1 MDILKFKPH
10 ELFVSMV
17 ENGFDKRDYRL
28 YSLSIKN
35 FLKIK
40 NKLYV
45 RRISICL
52 YDDNVDY
59 LHVNIENIK
68 SRDYYVLKRD
78 FYFIFYVGNLVFN
91 FRKKSSQFRNVNLYK
106 IFENKNQYLKWKLSI

>member
-10 ELFVSMV
+10 ELFVGMI

-45 RRISICL
+45 RRISTCL
-52 YDDNVDY
+52 YDDNDF

-68 SRDYYVLKRD
+68 SGDYYVLKRD
-78 FYFIFYVGNLVFN
+78 FNFICYVGNLVFN
-91 FRKKSSQFRNVNLYK
+91 FRKKSYLFKTVNLYK
-106 IFENKNQYLKWKLSI
+106 IFENKNQYLKWKLSV